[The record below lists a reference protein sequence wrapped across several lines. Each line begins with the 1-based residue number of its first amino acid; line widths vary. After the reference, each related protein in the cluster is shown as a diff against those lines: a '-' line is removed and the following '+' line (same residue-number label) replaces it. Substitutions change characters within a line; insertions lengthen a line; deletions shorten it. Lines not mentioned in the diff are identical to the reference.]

1 MHALIIGATGATGR
15 ALLDT
20 LLNDSAFERVSIFVR
35 RPVAVEHPKLVVHV
49 IDFEQPHTWQDQVRG
64 DVLFSCL
71 GTTLKDA
78 GSKEAQW
85 RIDYDYQYRFAQAAK
100 ANGVPQSLLVSSAY
114 ANPASKGFYTR
125 MKGRLEQDV
134 AALGFAS
141 LGIFRPPSLV
151 RPNTDRTGEK
161 IALRLLNGLNR
172 IGAVALHAAHAG
184 NGTGASFGRCRQTG
198 AAGYAYF
205 GSTDAP
211 CLGTGGATLK
221 NLLK

>member
-20 LLNDSAFERVSIFVR
+20 LLNNSAFGRVSIFVR
-35 RPVAVEHPKLVVHV
+35 RPVAVEHPKLAVHV
-49 IDFEQPHTWQDQVRG
+49 IDFAQTRTWQDKVRG
-64 DVLFSCL
+64 DALFSCL

-85 RIDYDYQYRFAQAAK
+85 QIDYDYPYRFAQTAQ
-100 ANGVPQSLLVSSAY
+100 ANGVPQLLLVSSAY

-125 MKGRLEQDV
+125 MKGRLEQDIT
-134 AALGFAS
+134 ALGFAS

-161 IALRLLNGLNR
+161 TALWILNRLNR
-172 IGAVALHAAHAG
+172 IGLLHAMQPMPVAELAQ
-184 NGTGASFGRCRQTG
+184 AL
-198 AAGYAYF
+198 AAAAKQAVPGVRILETQEIRAAAD
-205 GSTDAP
+205 TR
-211 CLGTGGATLK
+211 
-221 NLLK
+221 

>member
-85 RIDYDYQYRFAQAAK
+85 RIDYDYQYRFAQAAQ
-100 ANGVPQSLLVSSAY
+100 ANGVPQLLVSSAY

-141 LGIFRPPSLV
+141 LSIFRPPSLV
-151 RPNTDRTGEK
+151 RPNTKRTGEK

-172 IGAVALHAAHAG
+172 IGLLRSMQPMPVTELAQALAVAAKQARPGVNILEAVDIRA
-184 NGTGASFGRCRQTG
+184 
-198 AAGYAYF
+198 
-205 GSTDAP
+205 
-211 CLGTGGATLK
+211 LI
-221 NLLK
+221 

>member
-15 ALLDT
+15 ALLDI
-20 LLNDSAFERVSIFVR
+20 LLDDPAFTQVSIFVR
-35 RPVAVEHPKLVVHV
+35 RPVALAHPKLSVYIV
-49 IDFEQPHTWQDQVRG
+49 DFAQTRTWQGKVRG

-85 RIDYDYQYRFAQAAK
+85 LVDYDYQYRFAQAAK
-100 ANGVPQSLLVSSAY
+100 ANGVPQLLLVSSAY

-141 LGIFRPPSLV
+141 LGIFRPPSLI
-151 RPNTDRTGEK
+151 RPDTGRTGEK

-172 IGAVALHAAHAG
+172 IGLLRAMQPMPVTELAQALAVAAKQVQP
-184 NGTGASFGRCRQTG
+184 GTYVLEAQAIRSLVRAEQR
-198 AAGYAYF
+198 
-205 GSTDAP
+205 
-211 CLGTGGATLK
+211 
-221 NLLK
+221 

>member
-35 RPVAVEHPKLVVHV
+35 RPVALEHPKLVVHV

-100 ANGVPQSLLVSSAY
+100 ANGVPQLLLVSSAY

-125 MKGRLEQDV
+125 MKGQLEQ
-134 AALGFAS
+134 AITALGFAS

-172 IGAVALHAAHAG
+172 IGLLRSMQPMPVTELAQALAVAAKQ
-184 NGTGASFGRCRQTG
+184 GRPGVNILEAVDIR
-198 AAGYAYF
+198 A
-205 GSTDAP
+205 
-211 CLGTGGATLK
+211 LI
-221 NLLK
+221 

>member
-49 IDFEQPHTWQDQVRG
+49 IDFAQTRTWQDKVRG

-71 GTTLKDA
+71 GTTRKDA

-85 RIDYDYQYRFAQAAK
+85 LVDYDYQYRFAQAAQ
-100 ANGVPQSLLVSSAY
+100 ANGVPQLLLVSSAY

-172 IGAVALHAAHAG
+172 IGLLRSMQPMPVTELAQALAVAAKQARSGVRILEAQAIRALVR
-184 NGTGASFGRCRQTG
+184 AE
-198 AAGYAYF
+198 
-205 GSTDAP
+205 
-211 CLGTGGATLK
+211 
-221 NLLK
+221 